1 MAERRGTIGAVL
13 ALLLTAGALV
23 CVSGCAPRQARFEP
37 NPTRTAAPTGAVV
50 ASETPTGAVSSA
62 GEARPLANQVS
73 SSAVLPVAPSGAA
86 PTGAAG
92 SSSASGLSAKDAAA
106 LDAELS
112 AIQSE
117 LDRLSVPS
125 DSDFDSIGSGLK

>member
-1 MAERRGTIGAVL
+1 MADKRGTIRAAL
-13 ALLLTAGALV
+13 ALLLAAGALF
-23 CVSGCAPRQARFEP
+23 CVSGCAPRQAKFEP
-37 NPTRTAAPTGAVV
+37 NLTRAVEPTGSVAATDPTTGAVV
-50 ASETPTGAVSSA
+50 TPAETPSLPS
-62 GEARPLANQVS
+62 QVS
-73 SSAVLPVAPSGAA
+73 SMAA
-86 PTGAAG
+86 PLAAPGGGNSTGTAG